1 MFNRNNTIIG
11 VILGCLPPLLLWLI
25 FVIFLKNDAI
35 IMDKPAIPYLI
46 AIAMNLLMLRYCAR
60 KHFDL
65 TSRGIMIATFAC
77 MLLIAIFK
85 FR

>member
-1 MFNRNNTIIG
+1 MFNRNNTI
-11 VILGCLPPLLLWLI
+11 LGIVLACLPPLVLWLI

-35 IMDKPAIPYLI
+35 IMNKPAIPYLI
-46 AIAMNLLMLRYCAR
+46 AIGLNLIMLRYYAR

-65 TSRGIMIATFAC
+65 TSRGIMITTFAC

>member
-1 MFNRNNTIIG
+1 MFNRNSTLLGIG
-11 VILGCLPPLLLWLI
+11 LAALPPLVLWLI

-46 AIAMNLLMLRYCAR
+46 AIGLNLVMLRYFAR

-65 TSRGIMIATFAC
+65 TSRGIMMTTFVC
-77 MLLIAIFK
+77 ILLIAIFK
-85 FR
+85 FH

>member
-1 MFNRNNTIIG
+1 MFNRNNTLLGIF
-11 VILGCLPPLLLWLI
+11 LGCLPPFLLWLI
-25 FVIFLKNDAI
+25 FVIFLKNDAL
-35 IMDKPAIPYLI
+35 IMNKPAIPYLI
-46 AIAMNLLMLRYCAR
+46 AIALDLIMLRYYAR

-65 TSRGIMIATFAC
+65 TSRGIIIATFAC